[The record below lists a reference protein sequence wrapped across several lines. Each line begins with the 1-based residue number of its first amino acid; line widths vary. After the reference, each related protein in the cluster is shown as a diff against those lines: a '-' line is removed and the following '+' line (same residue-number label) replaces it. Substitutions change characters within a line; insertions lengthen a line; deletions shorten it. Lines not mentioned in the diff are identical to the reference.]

1 MGFASSSWTPTIAS
15 RFLNSLDKNGFVN
28 QTSEDSVPE
37 YFAAMRASAFHAFS
51 SSIMASVVVNSVL
64 DSNVSKTL
72 CVCIQMFW

>member
-1 MGFASSSWTPTIAS
+1 M
-15 RFLNSLDKNGFVN
+15 N

-37 YFAAMRASAFHAFS
+37 YFAAMRASAFHSFS

-72 CVCIQMFW
+72 CVCIQMFWYDATINSNDGTAVSLTPAMT